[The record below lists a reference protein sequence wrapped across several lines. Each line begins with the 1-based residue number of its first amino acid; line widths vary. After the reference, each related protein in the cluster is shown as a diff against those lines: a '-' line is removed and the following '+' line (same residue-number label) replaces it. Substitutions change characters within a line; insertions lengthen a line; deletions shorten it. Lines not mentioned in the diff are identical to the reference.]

1 MSGLFPNAWHVAR
14 REYLQR
20 VRGRTFFIVTAV
32 LAVAG
37 LAIGL
42 LPVIGRVIEG
52 DATTSIGVYSTDA
65 ELRSASATAIGLIL
79 TASDDGPDGG
89 ADPYRIEP
97 VGDPDA
103 ARQQVRDGD
112 LDGLLSVERREDG
125 DLSWEAFT
133 DASLM
138 DPRLVAVRQA
148 ATQVTIGDRLQR
160 AGVDPGEAGEIFAPT
175 AFEVTPI
182 DPEAAGDDDPD
193 FGPDYVLSNVLVIL
207 TFMAV
212 VTYGSWVATSVA
224 EEKSSRVMELLITAA
239 HPRQLLAGKVLGNG
253 AAGLT
258 QYVVVL
264 AAVLVA
270 VLLQG
275 FIAERLFGSGGGASL
290 DQLDLVV
297 LIPFALLFV
306 PGFMLYCILYAGLGS
321 LASRQEDVTQV
332 TGPMLF
338 LGMGGYFVAFV
349 AMATPDAAWIKLL
362 SLIPFFSPY
371 LLPTR
376 FLLGTPPAAWEW
388 LVAGALML
396 LFLLGALWVAARIYS
411 AGVLLYGQRLS
422 LRSAWNA
429 VRVNR

>member
-20 VRGRTFFIVTAV
+20 VRSRSFMIVTAV
-32 LAVAG
+32 LAIAG

-42 LPVIGRVIEG
+42 LPVIGRLIEG
-52 DATTSIGVYSTDA
+52 DATTQIGVYA
-65 ELRSASATAIGLIL
+65 PQGELRAEYTTAIGLIL
-79 TASDDGPDGG
+79 SATDGSTDGQAEPYDVQAIDDDNDG
-89 ADPYRIEP
+89 R
-97 VGDPDA
+97 
-103 ARQQVRDGD
+103 ARVRSGE
-112 LDGLLSVERREDG
+112 LDGLLIVESGETDVG
-125 DLSWEAFT
+125 WELYT
-133 DASLM
+133 DASFTSSW
-138 DPRLVAVRQA
+138 LVAVRQA
-148 ATQVTIGDRLQR
+148 ATQVTIADRLER

-175 AFEVTPI
+175 AFEVTPT
-182 DPEAAGDDDPD
+182 DPQAAGDEPD
-193 FGPDYVLSNVLVIL
+193 FGPDYVLSNALVIL

-253 AAGLT
+253 GAGLT

-264 AAVLVA
+264 ASVLVA

-275 FIAERLFGSGGGASL
+275 FIAERLFGSGGAEL

-297 LIPFALLFV
+297 MIPFALLFV

-349 AMATPDAAWIKLL
+349 AMATPDLAWIKVL

-388 LVAGALML
+388 LAAGALML
-396 LFLLGALWVAARIYS
+396 LFLLGALWVASRIYS

-422 LRSAWNA
+422 FRNAWNA